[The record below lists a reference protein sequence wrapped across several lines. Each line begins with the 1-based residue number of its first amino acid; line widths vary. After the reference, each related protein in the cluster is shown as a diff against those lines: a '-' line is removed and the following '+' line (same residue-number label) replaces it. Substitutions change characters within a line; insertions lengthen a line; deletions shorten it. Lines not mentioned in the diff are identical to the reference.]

1 MSAQEDN
8 ADVEIEIVPDAEVP
22 ELLPVMPLKNFVL
35 FPQMVV
41 PLVITTDESKKMI
54 TDLSTKTPHFIT
66 ALQRKEEIDE
76 ANLSEDDIYRVGCV
90 ARLIKTLNFPDGSTH
105 VLVEGLS
112 RCELKDL
119 NTDEDYPTAHYQM
132 VEINADDTLEV
143 TALARSASDKFQQL
157 VALSPNLPDEL
168 SIAIFNMESP
178 SQLADLIATNL
189 PIPID
194 VRQNLLAD
202 NSPKHRLKSLMEFL
216 NREYQILKL
225 GNKIE
230 NKVHETFTKTQREI
244 FLREQLK
251 TIQDEL
257 GKDDPLANEILE
269 LEKKLEEAKLPKEAK
284 EAAEKELQRLKIVP
298 SASPEH
304 GVIRTYLD
312 VMAEL
317 PWSKSTEDQLDILAA
332 QKILDKDHYGLEK
345 VKDRILEYLS
355 VLKLKSDMKGPILC
369 LAGPPGVGKTSLG
382 KSVARALGREFVR
395 ISLGGM
401 HDEAEIRGHRR
412 TYIGSMPG
420 RIIESLRRC
429 GTNNPVIMLD
439 EIDKVGND
447 FRGDPASALLEVLDP
462 EQNSTFQD
470 HYLDVQFDLSKV
482 LFITTANMLDTIP
495 SPLRDRME
503 VIRISGYTL
512 QEKTAIA
519 RRYLVPKAI
528 REHGLKRGQVK
539 FDKEALEAMISGY
552 TAEAGVRN
560 LERQVANVC
569 RKIARGFAE
578 GKTRPVDVTQRKL
591 KGFLG
596 PVKIVWDVAE
606 NEAMSG
612 VVTGLAWTPYGG
624 DILFI
629 EASCMPGKGGLI
641 LTGSLGDVMKE
652 SARASLSYLRANA
665 ASFKLKSAIF
675 AQNDI
680 HIHVPAGAT
689 PKDGPSAGVA
699 ISLAILS
706 ILTDRPIRPDLA
718 MTGEISLRGR
728 VLPIGG
734 LKEKVLAASRAGIK
748 HIMLPEKNK
757 VDLDEIPAD
766 VKRKLTFKTVK
777 NIDQALRY
785 ALKISAEDYVE
796 PRKPRAPRKPAK
808 PTAPAAPKEIDEP
821 KAEQ

>member
-8 ADVEIEIVPDAEVP
+8 ADVEIEIVPEAEVP
-22 ELLPVMPLKNFVL
+22 DLLPVIPLKNFVL
-35 FPQMVV
+35 FPQMVA
-41 PLVITTDESKKMI
+41 PLVITTEESKKLV
-54 TDLSTKTPHFIT
+54 TELSTRNPHFIT
-66 ALQRKEEIDE
+66 ALQRKDEIDE
-76 ANLSEDDIYRVGCV
+76 SNLTKDDIYKVGCV

-119 NTDEDYPTAHYQM
+119 ITKEDYPTAHYRMIEEKQEKSL
-132 VEINADDTLEV
+132 EIE
-143 TALARSASDKFQQL
+143 ALVRGASEKFQQL
-157 VALSPNLPDEL
+157 VTMSPNMPDEL
-168 SIAIFNMESP
+168 TVAIFNMETP
-178 SQLADLIATNL
+178 EQLSDLIATNL
-189 PIPID
+189 PIPVEI
-194 VRQNLLAD
+194 RQNLLAD
-202 NSPKHRLKSLMEFL
+202 NKPGHRLKLLMEFL
-216 NREYQILKL
+216 NREFQILKL

-251 TIQDEL
+251 TIQNEL
-257 GKDDPLANEILE
+257 GEEDPQANEILE
-269 LEKKLEEAKLPKEAK
+269 LEKKLEEAKLPKEAA
-284 EAAEKELQRLKIVP
+284 EAADKELQRLKAVP
-298 SASPEH
+298 PASPEH

-312 VMAEL
+312 VLSEL
-317 PWSKSTEDQLDILAA
+317 PWDKGSEDQLDILAA
-332 QKILDKDHYGLEK
+332 EKILNKDHYGLEK
-345 VKDRILEYLS
+345 VKERILEYLS
-355 VLKLKSDMKGPILC
+355 VLKLKKDMKGPILC

-395 ISLGGM
+395 MSLGGM

-412 TYIGSMPG
+412 TYIGAMPG
-420 RIIESLRRC
+420 RIIESIRRC
-429 GTNNPVIMLD
+429 GTNNPVFMLD
-439 EIDKVGND
+439 EIDKVGKD

-462 EQNSTFQD
+462 EQNSSFND

-495 SPLRDRME
+495 GPLRDRME

-519 RRYLVPKAI
+519 RRYLVPKALK
-528 REHGLKRGQVK
+528 EHGLKRGQAK
-539 FDKEALEAMISGY
+539 FDKEALEGVISGY

-560 LERQVANVC
+560 LERQIANVC
-569 RKIARGFAE
+569 RKVARGFAE
-578 GKTRPVDVTQRKL
+578 GKTRPVEVTGRKL

-596 PVKIVWDVAE
+596 PVKVEKDVAE
-606 NEAMSG
+606 RDALPG

-629 EASCMPGKGGLI
+629 EATRMPGKGGLI

-665 ASFKLKSAIF
+665 TTFKIDPELFAKS
-675 AQNDI
+675 DI

-706 ILTDRPIRPDLA
+706 ILTNRSVRPDLA

-734 LKEKVLAASRAGIK
+734 LKEKVLAAARAGIK

-757 VDLDEIPAD
+757 IDLDEIPAD
-766 VKRKLTFKTVK
+766 IKKKLTFKTVK

-785 ALKISAEDYVE
+785 ALKLSE
-796 PRKPRAPRKPAK
+796 
-808 PTAPAAPKEIDEP
+808 
-821 KAEQ
+821 

>member
-1 MSAQEDN
+1 MSAQEDHN
-8 ADVEIEIVPDAEVP
+8 DVEIEIVPEQEVP
-22 ELLPVMPLKNFVL
+22 DLLPVMPLKNFVL
-35 FPQMVV
+35 FPQMVA
-41 PLVITTDESKKMI
+41 PLVITTDESKKLVS
-54 TDLSTKTPHFIT
+54 DLSTKSPHFIT

-76 ANLSEDDIYRVGCV
+76 ANLTQDDIYRVGCV

-105 VLVEGLS
+105 VLVEGMS

-119 NTDEDYPTAHYQM
+119 LSDEGYPTAHYRM
-132 VEINADDTLEV
+132 VEDAKDDSLE
-143 TALARSASDKFQQL
+143 TEALVRSASEQFQQL
-157 VALSPNLPDEL
+157 VTMSPNMPDEL
-168 SIAIFNMESP
+168 AVAIFNMGAPE
-178 SQLADLIATNL
+178 QLSDLIATNL
-189 PIPID
+189 PIPIE

-202 NSPKHRLKSLMEFL
+202 NHPANRLKTLMEFL

-251 TIQDEL
+251 TIQKEL
-257 GKDDPLANEILE
+257 GQDDPHSNEILE
-269 LEKKLEEAKLPKEAK
+269 LEKKLEEAQLPAEAA
-284 EAAEKELQRLKIVP
+284 EAAEKELDRLKAVP
-298 SASPEH
+298 PASPEH

-317 PWSKSTEDQLDILAA
+317 PWAKSTEDQLDILAA
-332 QKILDKDHYGLEK
+332 EKILNKDHYGLEK

-395 ISLGGM
+395 MSLGGM

-412 TYIGSMPG
+412 TYIGAMPG

-439 EIDKVGND
+439 EIDKVGKD

-495 SPLRDRME
+495 GPLRDRME

-512 QEKTAIA
+512 QEKVHIA

-528 REHGLKRGQVK
+528 REHGLKRTQIK
-539 FDKEALEAMISGY
+539 FDKGALEGIIGGY

-560 LERQVANVC
+560 LERQIANVC
-569 RKIARGFAE
+569 RKVARGFAE
-578 GKTRPVDVTQRKL
+578 GKTRPVGVTGNKL

-596 PVKIVWDVAE
+596 PVKIEKDVAE
-606 NEAMSG
+606 RQAMPG

-629 EASCMPGKGGLI
+629 EATRMPGKGGLI

-652 SARASLSYLRANA
+652 SARAALSYLRANA
-665 ASFKLKSAIF
+665 GVFKIDETVFAKS
-675 AQNDI
+675 DI

-706 ILTDRPIRPDLA
+706 MLKDIPVRPDLA

-734 LKEKVLAASRAGIK
+734 LKEKVLAASRAGIR

-757 VDLDEIPAD
+757 IDLEEIPAD
-766 VKRKLTFKTVK
+766 IKKKLTFKNVQT
-777 NIDQALRY
+777 IDQALRY
-785 ALKISAEDYVE
+785 ALKLS
-796 PRKPRAPRKPAK
+796 
-808 PTAPAAPKEIDEP
+808 
-821 KAEQ
+821 EQE

>member
-1 MSAQEDN
+1 MSAQEHHN
-8 ADVEIEIVPDAEVP
+8 DVEIEIIADAEVP
-22 ELLPVMPLKNFVL
+22 DLLPVMPLKNFVL
-35 FPQMVV
+35 FPQMVA
-41 PLVITTDESKKMI
+41 PLIITTEESKKLVAE
-54 TDLSTKTPHFIT
+54 LSTKTPHFIT
-66 ALQRKEEIDE
+66 ALQRKDEIDE
-76 ANLSEDDIYRVGCV
+76 AKLTRDDIYRVGCV

-112 RCELKDL
+112 RCEMTDL
-119 NTDEDYPTAHYQM
+119 NMDQEYPTAHYTM
-132 VEINADDTLEV
+132 IHDELEDSLEAQ
-143 TALARSASDKFQQL
+143 ALARSAAEQFQQI
-157 VALSPNLPDEL
+157 VTMSPNLPDEL
-168 SIAIFNMESP
+168 SVAIFNMESP
-178 SQLADLIATNL
+178 SQLSDLIATNL
-189 PIPID
+189 PVPLS
-194 VRQNLLAD
+194 VRQNLLAEA
-202 NSPKHRLKSLMEFL
+202 SPNKRLKTLMEFL

-230 NKVHETFTKTQREI
+230 TKVHETFTKTQREI

-251 TIQDEL
+251 TIQKEL
-257 GKDDPLANEILE
+257 GEDDPQASEILE
-269 LEKKLEEAKLPKEAK
+269 LEKKLAEAKLPPEAK
-284 EAAEKELQRLKIVP
+284 EAADKELQRLKAVP

-317 PWSKSTEDQLDILAA
+317 PWSKSTEDHLDILEAR
-332 QKILDKDHYGLEK
+332 KILNKDHYGLDK

-355 VLKLKSDMKGPILC
+355 VLKLKQDLKGPILC

-382 KSVARALGREFVR
+382 KSVARALGREFIR

-412 TYIGSMPG
+412 TYIGAMPG

-429 GTNNPVIMLD
+429 GSNNPVIMLD
-439 EIDKVGND
+439 EIDKVGSD

-482 LFITTANMLDTIP
+482 LFITTANMLETIP
-495 SPLRDRME
+495 GPLRDRME

-539 FDKEALEAMISGY
+539 FKPEALEAIISGY

-560 LERQVANVC
+560 LERQIANVC
-569 RKIARGFAE
+569 RKVARGFAE
-578 GKTRPVDVTQRKL
+578 GKKRPVEVTPRKL

-596 PVKIVWDVAE
+596 PIKIEKDVAE
-606 NEAMSG
+606 NAAMTG

-629 EASCMPGKGGLI
+629 EATAMPGKGGLI

-652 SARASLSYLRANA
+652 SARASLSYLKANA
-665 ASFKLKSAIF
+665 RTFKIDPDVFAKS
-675 AQNDI
+675 DL

-706 ILTDRPIRPDLA
+706 ILTDQPIRPDLA

-757 VDLDEIPAD
+757 IDLNEIPDD
-766 VKRKLTFKTVK
+766 VKNKLTFKTVK

-785 ALKISAEDYVE
+785 ALKLS
-796 PRKPRAPRKPAK
+796 
-808 PTAPAAPKEIDEP
+808 
-821 KAEQ
+821 EQ

>member
-1 MSAQEDN
+1 MSAQEDTN
-8 ADVEIEIVPDAEVP
+8 DVEIEIVPEQEVP
-22 ELLPVMPLKNFVL
+22 DLLPVMPLKNFVL
-35 FPQMVV
+35 FPQMVA
-41 PLVITTDESKKMI
+41 PLVITTEESKKLV
-54 TDLSTKTPHFIT
+54 TELSTRTPHFIT

-76 ANLSEDDIYRVGCV
+76 AHLNKDDIYRVGCI
-90 ARLIKTLNFPDGSTH
+90 ARMIKTLNFPDGTTH

-112 RCELKDL
+112 RCELTDL
-119 NTDEDYPTAHYQM
+119 MTDEDYPSAHYRM
-132 VEINADDTLEV
+132 VEEAESDSLETEALMRNASEQ
-143 TALARSASDKFQQL
+143 FQQI
-157 VALSPNLPDEL
+157 VAMSPTMPDEL
-168 SIAIFNMESP
+168 TIAIFNMDAP
-178 SQLADLIATNL
+178 AQLADLIATNL
-189 PIPID
+189 PIPIEI
-194 VRQNLLAD
+194 RQNLLAD
-202 NSPKHRLKSLMEFL
+202 NRPAHRLQVLMEFL

-225 GNKIE
+225 GSKIE

-251 TIQDEL
+251 TIQNEL
-257 GKDDPLANEILE
+257 GEDDPQANEILE
-269 LEKKLEEAKLPKEAK
+269 LEKKLEEAKLSDEAK
-284 EAAEKELQRLKIVP
+284 EAADKELQRLRAVP
-298 SASPEH
+298 AASPEH

-312 VMAEL
+312 VLAEL
-317 PWSKSTEDQLDILAA
+317 PWDKSTEDQLDILAA
-332 QKILDKDHYGLEK
+332 EKILNKDHYGLEK
-345 VKDRILEYLS
+345 VKERILEYLS
-355 VLKLKSDMKGPILC
+355 VLKLKKDMKGPILC

-395 ISLGGM
+395 MSLGGM

-412 TYIGSMPG
+412 TYIGAMPG

-429 GTNNPVIMLD
+429 GTNNPVLMLD
-439 EIDKVGND
+439 EIDKIGKD

-495 SPLRDRME
+495 GPLRDRME

-512 QEKTAIA
+512 QEKVHIA

-528 REHGLKRGQVK
+528 REHGLKRTQLK
-539 FDKEALEAMISGY
+539 FANEALESIISGY

-560 LERQVANVC
+560 LERQIANVC
-569 RKIARGFAE
+569 RKVARGFAE
-578 GKTRPVDVTQRKL
+578 GKNRPVEVTARKL

-596 PVKIVWDVAE
+596 PIKIEKDVAE
-606 NEAMSG
+606 HKALPG

-629 EASCMPGKGGLI
+629 EATRMAGKGGLI

-652 SARASLSYLRANA
+652 SARAALSYLRANA
-665 ASFKLKSAIF
+665 RTFKLDEEMLEKS
-675 AQNDI
+675 DI

-706 ILTDRPIRPDLA
+706 MLQNKPVRPDLA

-728 VLPIGG
+728 VLPVGG
-734 LKEKVLAASRAGIK
+734 VKEKVLAAARAGIK

-757 VDLDEIPAD
+757 VDLAEIPAD
-766 VKRKLTFKTVK
+766 VKKKLTFKTVK

-785 ALKISAEDYVE
+785 ALKLSEE
-796 PRKPRAPRKPAK
+796 N
-808 PTAPAAPKEIDEP
+808 
-821 KAEQ
+821 

>member
-1 MSAQEDN
+1 MSTQEDKTE
-8 ADVEIEIVPDAEVP
+8 VEIEIVPDLDVP
-22 ELLPVMPLKNFVL
+22 DQLPVMPLKDFVL
-35 FPQMVV
+35 FPQMIA
-41 PLVITTDESKKMI
+41 PLVITTDESKKMVKE
-54 TDLSTKTPHFIT
+54 LSTNTPHFIT
-66 ALQRKEEIDE
+66 TLQHKEEIDE
-76 ANLSEDDIYRVGCV
+76 TKLTKDDVHLIGCV
-90 ARLIKTLNFPDGSTH
+90 ARMIKTLNFPDGSTH
-105 VLVEGLS
+105 ILVEGMS
-112 RCELKDL
+112 RCQLKDID
-119 NTDEDYPTAHYQM
+119 TEDGYPKAHYEM
-132 VEINADDTLEV
+132 IVDSIEDTLELD
-143 TALARSASDKFQQL
+143 ALSRSTSEKFQQI
-157 VALSPNLPDEL
+157 VTMSPVLPDEL

-178 SQLADLIATNL
+178 AQLADLIATNL
-189 PIPID
+189 PISTET
-194 VRQNLLAD
+194 RQNLLAD
-202 NSPKHRLKSLMEFL
+202 NQPTRRLQTLMEFL
-216 NREYQILKL
+216 NREYQVLEL
-225 GNKIE
+225 GSKIE
-230 NKVHETFTKTQREI
+230 DKVHETFSKTQREI
-244 FLREQLK
+244 FLREKLK
-251 TIQDEL
+251 TIQKEL
-257 GKDDPLANEILE
+257 GEDDPQANEILE
-269 LEKKLEEAKLPKEAK
+269 LEKKLAEAKLPKEAR
-284 EAAEKELQRLKIVP
+284 EAANKELQRLKAVP
-298 SASPEH
+298 QASPEH

-312 VMAEL
+312 VISEL
-317 PWSKSTEDQLDILAA
+317 PWNKSTEDHLDILEA

-355 VLKLKSDMKGPILC
+355 VLKLKKDLKGPILC

-382 KSVARALGREFVR
+382 KSVARALGREFIR
-395 ISLGGM
+395 MSLGGM

-429 GTNNPVIMLD
+429 GSNNPVIMLD
-439 EIDKVGND
+439 EIDKIGQD

-482 LFITTANMLDTIP
+482 LFITTANMLETIP
-495 SPLRDRME
+495 GPLRDRME
-503 VIRISGYTL
+503 VIRLSGYTI
-512 QEKTAIA
+512 QEKTNIA

-528 REHGLKRGQVK
+528 KEHGLKRSK
-539 FDKEALEAMISGY
+539 IKYTPEALESIITGY

-560 LERQVANVC
+560 LERQIANVC

-578 GKTRPVDVTQRKL
+578 GKTRAVQVTPRKVRTL
-591 KGFLG
+591 LG
-596 PVKIVWDVAE
+596 PVKVDKDVAE
-606 NEAMSG
+606 QQGLPG

-629 EASCMPGKGGLI
+629 EATCMPGKGGLI
-641 LTGSLGDVMKE
+641 LTGSLGAVMKE

-665 ASFKLKSAIF
+665 ASFKLDDALFEKT
-675 AQNDI
+675 DI

-706 ILTDRPIRPDLA
+706 MLKKEPVRPDLA

-757 VDLDEIPAD
+757 VDLAEIPED
-766 VKRKLTFKTVK
+766 VKKKLTFKTVK

-785 ALKISAEDYVE
+785 AMRLSANSE
-796 PRKPRAPRKPAK
+796 K
-808 PTAPAAPKEIDEP
+808 
-821 KAEQ
+821 

>member
-1 MSAQEDN
+1 MSAQEDPN
-8 ADVEIEIVPDAEVP
+8 DVEIEIVADQEVP
-22 ELLPVMPLKNFVL
+22 DLLPVMPLKNFVL
-35 FPQMVV
+35 FPHMVA
-41 PLVITTDESKKMI
+41 PLVITTDESKKLVAA
-54 TDLSTKTPHFIT
+54 LSTKTPHFIT

-76 ANLSEDDIYRVGCV
+76 ANLSKDDIYRVGCV

-119 NTDEDYPTAHYQM
+119 ITEEDYPTAHYRM
-132 VEINADDTLEV
+132 IEDEKDKTLEGE
-143 TALARSASDKFQQL
+143 ALVRSASEKFQQL
-157 VALSPNLPDEL
+157 VAMSPHLPDEL
-168 SIAIFNMESP
+168 AVAIFNMENP
-178 SQLADLIATNL
+178 TQLSDLIATNL
-189 PIPID
+189 PIPVK

-202 NSPKHRLKSLMEFL
+202 NHPGRRLTLLIEFL

-244 FLREQLK
+244 FLREQLN
-251 TIQDEL
+251 TIRKEL
-257 GKDDPLANEILE
+257 GEDDPQANEILE
-269 LEKKLEEAKLPKEAK
+269 LEKKLEEAKLPQEAR
-284 EAAEKELQRLKIVP
+284 EAADKELERLKAVP
-298 SASPEH
+298 PASPEH

-312 VMAEL
+312 VMSEL
-317 PWSKSTEDQLDILAA
+317 PWSKSTDDHLDILAA

-355 VLKLKSDMKGPILC
+355 VLKLKNDMKGPILC

-395 ISLGGM
+395 MSLGGM

-412 TYIGSMPG
+412 TYIGAMPG

-429 GTNNPVIMLD
+429 GSNNPVVMLD
-439 EIDKVGND
+439 EIDKVGSD

-470 HYLDVQFDLSKV
+470 HYLDVEFDLSKV

-495 SPLRDRME
+495 GPLRDRME
-503 VIRISGYTL
+503 VIRISGYTM
-512 QEKTAIA
+512 QEKVHIA
-519 RRYLVPKAI
+519 RRYLVPKALK
-528 REHGLKRGQVK
+528 EHGLKRGQVK
-539 FDKEALEAMISGY
+539 FDKSALEGIIGGY

-569 RKIARGFAE
+569 RKVARGFAE
-578 GKTRPVDVTQRKL
+578 GKTRPVEVTARKL
-591 KGFLG
+591 KGYLG
-596 PVKIVWDVAE
+596 PIKIEKDVAE
-606 NEAMSG
+606 RQAMPG

-629 EASCMPGKGGLI
+629 EATKMPGKGNLI

-652 SARASLSYLRANA
+652 SARAALSYLRANA
-665 ASFKLKSAIF
+665 ATFKIDPQVFAKS
-675 AQNDI
+675 DI

-706 ILTDRPIRPDLA
+706 IFNGNAIRPDLA

-757 VDLDEIPAD
+757 VDLEEIPVD
-766 VKRKLTFKTVK
+766 VKKKLTFKSVK

-785 ALKISAEDYVE
+785 ALKLS
-796 PRKPRAPRKPAK
+796 
-808 PTAPAAPKEIDEP
+808 
-821 KAEQ
+821 EQGR

>member
-1 MSAQEDN
+1 MSAQEDQN
-8 ADVEIEIVPDAEVP
+8 DVEIEIIQEQDVPD
-22 ELLPVMPLKNFVL
+22 LLPVMPLKNFVL
-35 FPQMVV
+35 FPQMIA
-41 PLVITTDESKKMI
+41 PLVITTDESKKLI
-54 TDLSTKTPHFIT
+54 TDLSTKSPHFIT
-66 ALQRKEEIDE
+66 ALQRKDEIDE
-76 ANLSEDDIYRVGCV
+76 ANLTKDDIYKVGCV
-90 ARLIKTLNFPDGSTH
+90 ARLLKTLKFPDGSTH

-119 NTDEDYPTAHYQM
+119 LTEEDYPTAHYRM
-132 VEINADDTLEV
+132 IEDEVDDSIETE
-143 TALARSASDKFQQL
+143 ALVRNTTEKFQQI
-157 VALSPNLPDEL
+157 VTMTPNLPDEL
-168 SIAIFNMESP
+168 AVAIFNMGTP
-178 SQLADLIATNL
+178 SQLSDLIASNL
-189 PIPID
+189 PIPPE
-194 VRQNLLAD
+194 VRQNLLAL
-202 NSPKHRLKSLMEFL
+202 NKPAERLNTLMEFL

-225 GNKIE
+225 GSKIE
-230 NKVHETFTKTQREI
+230 HKVHETFTKSQREI

-251 TIQDEL
+251 TIQAEL
-257 GKDDPLANEILE
+257 GQDDPQANEILE
-269 LEKKLEEAKLPKEAK
+269 LEKKLEAAKLPPEAR
-284 EAAEKELQRLKIVP
+284 EAAGKELDRLKAIP
-298 SASPEH
+298 TASPEH

-317 PWSKSTEDQLDILAA
+317 PWSKSTEDHLDILAA
-332 QKILDKDHYGLEK
+332 QKILDKDHYGLDK

-382 KSVARALGREFVR
+382 KSVARALGREFIR
-395 ISLGGM
+395 MSLGGM

-439 EIDKVGND
+439 EIDKVGKD

-482 LFITTANMLDTIP
+482 LFITTANMLETIP
-495 SPLRDRME
+495 GPLRDRME

-528 REHGLKRGQVK
+528 SEHGLKRGQAK
-539 FDKEALEAMISGY
+539 FEKEALEGIISGY

-560 LERQVANVC
+560 LERQIANIC

-578 GKTRPVDVTQRKL
+578 GKTRAVTVTPRKL

-596 PVKIVWDVAE
+596 PVKIDKDVAE
-606 NEAMSG
+606 NAAMPG

-629 EASCMPGKGGLI
+629 EATAMPGKGGLI
-641 LTGSLGDVMKE
+641 LTGSLGNVMKE

-665 ASFKLKSAIF
+665 STFKIDPDLFSKT
-675 AQNDI
+675 DI

-706 ILTDRPIRPDLA
+706 ILTEQPIRPDLA

-757 VDLDEIPAD
+757 IDLAEIPDD
-766 VKRKLTFKTVK
+766 VKKKLTFKTVK

-785 ALKISAEDYVE
+785 ALKLSSEKV
-796 PRKPRAPRKPAK
+796 
-808 PTAPAAPKEIDEP
+808 
-821 KAEQ
+821 

>member
-8 ADVEIEIVPDAEVP
+8 TDVEIEFVPEAEVP
-22 ELLPVMPLKNFVL
+22 DLLPVIPLKNFVL
-35 FPQMVV
+35 FPQMVA
-41 PLVITTDESKKMI
+41 PLVITTDESKKLV
-54 TDLSTKTPHFIT
+54 TELSTRNPHFIT
-66 ALQRKEEIDE
+66 ALQRKDEIDE
-76 ANLSEDDIYRVGCV
+76 AKLTKADIYKVGCV

-119 NTDEDYPTAHYQM
+119 NSKEKYPTAHYRMIKEAQ
-132 VEINADDTLEV
+132 DKTLQTE
-143 TALARSASDKFQQL
+143 ALVRSASEKFQQL
-157 VALSPNLPDEL
+157 VTMSPNMPDEL
-168 SIAIFNMESP
+168 TVAIFNMETP
-178 SQLADLIATNL
+178 EQLSDLIATNL
-189 PIPID
+189 PIPVE
-194 VRQNLLAD
+194 VRQKLLAD
-202 NSPKHRLKSLMEFL
+202 NNPGRRLKKLMEFL
-216 NREYQILKL
+216 NREFQILKL
-225 GNKIE
+225 GTKIE

-257 GKDDPLANEILE
+257 GEDDPQANEILE
-269 LEKKLEEAKLPKEAK
+269 LEKKLDEAKLPKGVTD
-284 EAAEKELQRLKIVP
+284 AANKELQRLKAVP

-312 VMAEL
+312 MLSEL
-317 PWSKSTEDQLDILAA
+317 PWDKSSDDQLDILAA

-345 VKDRILEYLS
+345 VKERILEYLS
-355 VLKLKSDMKGPILC
+355 VLKLKKDMKGPILC

-395 ISLGGM
+395 MSLGGM

-412 TYIGSMPG
+412 TYIGAMPG
-420 RIIESLRRC
+420 RIVESIRRC
-429 GTNNPVIMLD
+429 GTNNPVFMLD

-462 EQNSTFQD
+462 EQNSTFND
-470 HYLDVQFDLSKV
+470 HYLDVEFDLSKV

-495 SPLRDRME
+495 GPLRDRME
-503 VIRISGYTL
+503 VIRISGYTV
-512 QEKTAIA
+512 QEKVNIA

-528 REHGLKRGQVK
+528 KEHGLKRAQIK
-539 FDKEALEAMISGY
+539 FNTEALEGITSGY

-560 LERQVANVC
+560 LERQIANIC
-569 RKIARGFAE
+569 RKVARRFAE
-578 GKTRPVDVTQRKL
+578 GKNRPTEVTGNKL

-596 PVKIVWDVAE
+596 PVKIEKDVAE
-606 NEAMSG
+606 REALPG

-665 ASFKLKSAIF
+665 AIFKIDSDVFAKS
-675 AQNDI
+675 DI

-706 ILTDRPIRPDLA
+706 ILTNQPVRPDLA

-757 VDLDEIPAD
+757 IDLDEIPVD
-766 VKRKLTFKTVK
+766 VKKKLTFKTVK

-785 ALKISAEDYVE
+785 ALKLS
-796 PRKPRAPRKPAK
+796 
-808 PTAPAAPKEIDEP
+808 
-821 KAEQ
+821 EQE

>member
-1 MSAQEDN
+1 MSAQEDQSE
-8 ADVEIEIVPDAEVP
+8 VEIEIVTESEVP
-22 ELLPVMPLKNFVL
+22 DLLPVMPLKNFVL
-35 FPQMVV
+35 FPQMVA
-41 PLVITTDESKKMI
+41 PLVITTDESKKLV
-54 TDLSTKTPHFIT
+54 TELSTKTPHFIT
-66 ALQRKEEIDE
+66 ALQRKDDIDE
-76 ANLSEDDIYRVGCV
+76 ANLTKDDVYRVGCV
-90 ARLIKTLNFPDGSTH
+90 ARLLKTLNFPDGSTH

-112 RCELKDL
+112 RCQMTDL
-119 NTDEDYPTAHYQM
+119 LTDEEYPTAHYTM
-132 VEINADDTLEV
+132 MHDELDDTLEAQ
-143 TALARSASDKFQQL
+143 ALSRSASEQFQQI
-157 VALSPNLPDEL
+157 VAMSPNLPDEL
-168 SIAIFNMESP
+168 SVAIFNMESP
-178 SQLADLIATNL
+178 AQLSDLIATNL
-189 PIPID
+189 PIPLS
-194 VRQNLLAD
+194 VRQNLLAE
-202 NSPKHRLKSLMEFL
+202 NSPNKRLKTLMEFL
-216 NREYQILKL
+216 NREFQILKL
-225 GNKIE
+225 GSKIE
-230 NKVHETFTKTQREI
+230 NKVHETFSKTQREI
-244 FLREQLK
+244 FLREQLR
-251 TIQDEL
+251 TIQKEL
-257 GKDDPLANEILE
+257 GEDDPQASEILE
-269 LEKKLEEAKLPKEAK
+269 LEEKLAKAKLPASAQ
-284 EAAEKELQRLKIVP
+284 EAAEKELQRLKAVP
-298 SASPEH
+298 TASPEH
-304 GVIRTYLD
+304 GVIRTYLE

-317 PWSKSTEDQLDILAA
+317 PWSISTEDHLDILEA

-395 ISLGGM
+395 MSLGGM

-412 TYIGSMPG
+412 TYIGAMPG

-429 GTNNPVIMLD
+429 GSNNPVIMLD

-482 LFITTANMLDTIP
+482 LFITTANMLETIP
-495 SPLRDRME
+495 GPLRDRME

-528 REHGLKRGQVK
+528 KEHGLKRGQVK
-539 FDKEALEAMISGY
+539 FANEALETIISGY

-560 LERQVANVC
+560 LERQIANVC
-569 RKIARGFAE
+569 RKAARGFAE
-578 GKTRPVDVTQRKL
+578 GKTRPVEVTVRKL
-591 KGFLG
+591 KTYLG
-596 PVKIVWDVAE
+596 PVKIEKDVAE
-606 NEAMSG
+606 NKAMPG

-629 EASCMPGKGGLI
+629 EATRMPGKGSLI

-652 SARASLSYLRANA
+652 SARAALSYLKSNA
-665 ASFKLKSAIF
+665 KTFKIDPNLLEKS
-675 AQNDI
+675 DL

-706 ILTDRPIRPDLA
+706 VLTNRPIRPDLA

-734 LKEKVLAASRAGIK
+734 LKEKVLAAARAGIK

-757 VDLDEIPAD
+757 IDLAEIPDD
-766 VKRKLTFKTVK
+766 VKKKLTFKTVK
-777 NIDQALRY
+777 NIAQALRY
-785 ALKISAEDYVE
+785 ALKLSESD
-796 PRKPRAPRKPAK
+796 
-808 PTAPAAPKEIDEP
+808 EI
-821 KAEQ
+821 